1 MEEISRMLQEIDNH
15 IFVGDSRE
23 VLKCFPDAIV
33 NTTVTSPPYYNLR
46 DYGEENQIG
55 LEESLDDYIEQ
66 LCIVFDEVH
75 RVTKDDGTFWLNIGD
90 CYANKGEI
98 PSDGRKGFSRTSGMG
113 IADKTIEGLTTKDLI
128 GVPWRVAFALQKRG
142 WILRSD
148 IIWAKKNPIPESVKD
163 RPTSS
168 HEHIFL
174 FSKQPKYY
182 FDSESIK
189 EKIENL
195 DNNGGYEHRNKRDV
209 WSVRVASYP
218 GSHCATFPMELI
230 TPCIKAGSPEGG
242 LVLDPFM
249 GTGTVAEAAKKLS
262 RRYTGCELNLEY
274 WKIIQN
280 RLKQQELF

>member
-23 VLKCFPDAIV
+23 VLKAFPDAIV

-262 RRYTGCELNLEY
+262 RKYTGCELNLEY

>member
-1 MEEISRMLQEIDNH
+1 MEIDNH

-23 VLKCFPDAIV
+23 ILKGFPDAIV

-262 RRYTGCELNLEY
+262 RKYTGCELNLEY

>member
-1 MEEISRMLQEIDNH
+1 MLQEIDNH

-23 VLKCFPDAIV
+23 VLKAFPDAIV

>member
-1 MEEISRMLQEIDNH
+1 MEIDNH

-23 VLKCFPDAIV
+23 ILKGFPDAIV

>member
-1 MEEISRMLQEIDNH
+1 MEIDNH

-23 VLKCFPDAIV
+23 VLKAFPDAIV

-182 FDSESIK
+182 FDSKSIK

>member
-1 MEEISRMLQEIDNH
+1 MEIDNH

-23 VLKCFPDAIV
+23 VLKAFPDAIV

-148 IIWAKKNPIPESVKD
+148 IIWAKKNPIPESIKD

-182 FDSESIK
+182 YDFESVK
-189 EKIENL
+189 EKITNL
-195 DNNGGYEHRNKRDV
+195 ENNGGYEAGFDNEQYKKSGAKIAD
-209 WSVRVASYP
+209 
-218 GSHCATFPMELI
+218 
-230 TPCIKAGSPEGG
+230 KAGDIFNDSDIIVKVKEPLSSEIKMIKEDQIVFTY
-242 LVLDPFM
+242 LHL
-249 GTGTVAEAAKKLS
+249 AAAK
-262 RRYTGCELNLEY
+262 ELTEGLINSKSIWVYFPLFG
-274 WKIIQN
+274 IIP
-280 RLKQQELF
+280 LKYFFTLFK

>member
-1 MEEISRMLQEIDNH
+1 MEIDNH

-23 VLKCFPDAIV
+23 VLKAFPDAIV

-218 GSHCATFPMELI
+218 GSHCATFPIELI

>member
-1 MEEISRMLQEIDNH
+1 MEIDNH

-23 VLKCFPDAIV
+23 VLKAFPDAIV

-148 IIWAKKNPIPESVKD
+148 IIWAKKNPIPESV
-163 RPTSS
+163 
-168 HEHIFL
+168 
-174 FSKQPKYY
+174 
-182 FDSESIK
+182 
-189 EKIENL
+189 
-195 DNNGGYEHRNKRDV
+195 
-209 WSVRVASYP
+209 
-218 GSHCATFPMELI
+218 
-230 TPCIKAGSPEGG
+230 
-242 LVLDPFM
+242 
-249 GTGTVAEAAKKLS
+249 
-262 RRYTGCELNLEY
+262 
-274 WKIIQN
+274 
-280 RLKQQELF
+280 

>member
-23 VLKCFPDAIV
+23 VLKAFPDAIV

-230 TPCIKAGSPEGG
+230 TPCIKAGSPKGG

-262 RRYTGCELNLEY
+262 RKYTGCELNLEY

>member
-1 MEEISRMLQEIDNH
+1 MEIDNH

-23 VLKCFPDAIV
+23 VLKAFPDAIV

-230 TPCIKAGSPEGG
+230 IPCIKAGSPEGG

>member
-1 MEEISRMLQEIDNH
+1 MLQEIDNH

-23 VLKCFPDAIV
+23 VLKAFPDAIV

-98 PSDGRKGFSRTSGMG
+98 PSDGRKGFSRTIGMG

-230 TPCIKAGSPEGG
+230 TPCIKAGSPKGG

-262 RRYTGCELNLEY
+262 RKYTGCELNLEY